1 MCLTFFILSSS
12 VLSLLQT
19 QCLHIFFLNVPA
31 SQASSLNWDNISIS
45 CVEIGSNEFK
55 VYNQYK
61 LDGGTRQWLL
71 VLGHV
76 IAKTL
81 RGCIS
86 KKVSMVTDKTEITY
100 SIPKYKVLWPDETH
114 PTCPDS
120 QYQDV
125 SHPLEDCYILGRRE
139 YFIFQKKK
147 ILILYYSLHKKNNLS
162 EDLTPNRITNLDNLI
177 SILIILNYVKS
188 TSELCFS

>member
-125 SHPLEDCYILGRRE
+125 SVKILYVLGQREYILCN
-139 YFIFQKKK
+139 YKKVACVPKSYYK
-147 ILILYYSLHKKNNLS
+147 ICHDELLCSSLAWG
-162 EDLTPNRITNLDNLI
+162 
-177 SILIILNYVKS
+177 
-188 TSELCFS
+188 